1 MVKSL
6 GFKIFTNDETS
17 LKMTSFF
24 ILKVTK
30 RDDDILK
37 VSWYIMIVDLKWTFK
52 LTLDQN
58 GFGSFLFV
66 PTIPKVG
73 LIH

>member
-37 VSWYIMIVDLKWTFK
+37 VSWYIMIVDLK
-52 LTLDQN
+52 
-58 GFGSFLFV
+58 
-66 PTIPKVG
+66 
-73 LIH
+73 